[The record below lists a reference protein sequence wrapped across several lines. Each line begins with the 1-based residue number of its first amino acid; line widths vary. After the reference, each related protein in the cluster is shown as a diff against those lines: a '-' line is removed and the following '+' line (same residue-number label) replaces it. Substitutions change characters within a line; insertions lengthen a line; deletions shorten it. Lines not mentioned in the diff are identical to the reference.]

1 MQHLHDPF
9 RFDEGY
15 VNVKAAAKSKQ
26 RDRKKKNAAKKA
38 AANKTAARKTRAAQY
53 PVIHFV

>member
-38 AANKTAARKTRAAQY
+38 AANKTAARKTRAAQ
-53 PVIHFV
+53 